1 MRDISSKKILE
12 REFSMN
18 EQLFKDLFDR
28 AVDGIV
34 LFDKDGGF
42 IDANLSFCK
51 SFEINHNEL
60 SHLSLYEFI
69 DSGSRKDFD
78 NIWKTLNRKGKAKGS
93 CLSSFVQEFKNYLN
107 SRLHQTSSAVFICPL

>member
-1 MRDISSKKILE
+1 
-12 REFSMN
+12 MN

-60 SHLSLYEFI
+60 SHLSLYKFI

-78 NIWKTLNRKGKAKGS
+78 NTWKTLNRKGKAKGS
-93 CLSSFVQEFKNYLN
+93 FPSSFVQAFKSYLN
-107 SRLHQTSSAVFICPL
+107 LRLPQTSSAGFICLL